1 MVSREAT
8 NTNFIIFG
16 LTRSGFEPMIHRS
29 WGENANHYTTHAIHI
44 NKQWRRG
51 NKELTLVT
59 DKHYHIMLYQVHL
72 AWTGFELTT
81 LVVVDTDS
89 TGSCK
94 SNYHTITAT
103 TAPRRFEL
111 EIYITGVGMLAIAT
125 TPKMEMHLYSA
136 RMIIVICKLMPE
148 QI

>member
-1 MVSREAT
+1 
-8 NTNFIIFG
+8 
-16 LTRSGFEPMIHRS
+16 
-29 WGENANHYTTHAIHI
+29 
-44 NKQWRRG
+44 
-51 NKELTLVT
+51 
-59 DKHYHIMLYQVHL
+59 
-72 AWTGFELTT
+72 
-81 LVVVDTDS
+81 VVVDTDS

-125 TPKMEMHLYSA
+125 TPKMKMHLYSA
-136 RMIIVICKLMPE
+136 RMIIVMCKLMPE